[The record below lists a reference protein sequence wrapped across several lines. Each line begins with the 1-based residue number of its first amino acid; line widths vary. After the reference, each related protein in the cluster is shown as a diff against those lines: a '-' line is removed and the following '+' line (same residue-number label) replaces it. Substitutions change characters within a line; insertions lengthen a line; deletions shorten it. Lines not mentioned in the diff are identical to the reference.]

1 MSHESVWLGHVDH
14 IITAE
19 FIYPG
24 GGVYHRYQLSRYQV
38 PLKLKLV
45 LVPWDTKSRE
55 GDHEGEGEDEVAAFS
70 AKRWNRRSRGA
81 YRVCDPLS

>member
-1 MSHESVWLGHVDH
+1 MARTRGSHYQRRVN
-14 IITAE
+14 
-19 FIYPG
+19 YPG

-55 GDHEGEGEDEVAAFS
+55 GDHEGEGEVAAFS
-70 AKRWNRRSRGA
+70 AKRWNRISRGA